1 MSKLLPELIA
11 FTSVSRFFQCFPRKN
26 RFLLLLLT
34 LLMGGCGAAGSA
46 DQGYLQESNT
56 IQVGETAADTAAA
69 DKINKQAE
77 AAALSEIPAAI
88 SAIEIAP
95 GAFNLGVGSSQQL
108 VAIGRLGDGSAVN
121 LFGQV
126 SWSIRSGTSVAA
138 VTAAGLLTR
147 LAAGT
152 ADIQASALGKTAIL
166 KLGAAGLTLSYDNS
180 KSQWSKVNI
189 YLWDGADLKPEA
201 AGGWPGTAMTASNTG
216 NNIWTYVV
224 EQKYLRNG
232 AIRII
237 FNNGGGSQTGDLIS
251 AQSATYSNGAWLPA
265 TNRST
270 QVSVINGTI
279 KDGTIKNSGS
289 LFAVGSVLTINANS
303 ASSPFSLWSGTGAA
317 YIFTDP
323 SKAEAQLLVPDT
335 VSSMTL
341 QALYANSSSSA
352 NSSSVSSSPAN
363 PSLASLEIA
372 PGSVNLNP
380 GSNQQLVA
388 IGRLSD
394 GSKMN
399 VSGQVTWSI
408 RSGASAAAVT
418 ATGLLTRLAAGT
430 AEIQASALGKTAI
443 LKLGAAGLTLSYD
456 NSKSQWSKVNI
467 YLWDGS
473 DIKPESAGGWPGA
486 PMTQAGS
493 NIWTYVVE
501 QKYLRDGAIKVIFN
515 NGAGSQT
522 RDLFISQSAT
532 YRDGIWLPAGD
543 NWVQLNLINGTVKN
557 GGSLFAAG
565 SVLTINANLSNTPFS
580 VWGGSGA
587 AYIFTDLSKA
597 EAQLLVPDGVSSM
610 TLQAFYASSA
620 SSLINSSSRSSSLS
634 SSKNS
639 SSSSIRSSASSSVA
653 EEDGFKATRDLFAS
667 LCAGCHGVNGASAAL
682 KLNDLHLSGKYTL
695 ATLTTK
701 INDTMPRGNP
711 DLCVGTAPGGCAYD
725 IANMILAN
733 KWLPAGQTSSVSASS
748 VRSSSSLA
756 VSSLSSA
763 RSSSASSVRISS
775 ASVLSI
781 SSASS
786 ILKSSSTSSVLS
798 SSAIASSLSVSS
810 FSSRSSDPAALAS
823 IEIAPGALAL
833 SVGASQQ
840 LVAVGKLGNG
850 SLVNLFGKVSWR
862 ISSGETVASVSAS
875 GLLKRLAAGSAVIEA
890 VSQGKTASLTL
901 ASGDTQGITISYDNS
916 SSRWAAVDIYLWTA
930 NGEVSKA
937 WPGNAMTL
945 SVDNVWTYHLDAS
958 KLSNGWV
965 NVVFNNHNAGAQTG
979 DLMVG
984 ESSVF
989 KDGVWTPT
997 GSPNSTMA
1005 QLAVIDGSVSGG
1017 GSIFASGSVLTIN
1030 ANASGN
1036 SFKAWGGASAAY
1048 IFTDPSKAQ
1057 VQMVVPSGVSSL
1069 VLQALFN
1076 ISDDPY
1082 KTARNFY
1089 AAQCVGCHG
1098 VNGSGG
1104 PLVALNNLHSSGK
1117 YPTVADLA
1125 FKIAT
1130 SMPRGNVG
1138 TCVGAT
1144 AGTCAYDLAS
1154 MIMANQWLAPDTC
1167 TGTGCNANDSL
1178 DTQNYRLLTKE
1189 EYLNSVNDIF
1199 KETGVSFD
1207 ATALATV
1214 SAETSIRNF
1223 KTASFL
1229 SLDYDRTLG
1238 YQMAAVAIAEKIL
1251 AAKNFFALAGSCNS
1265 DTVCVINSLGKK
1277 IFRRPLTS
1285 AEVSRY
1291 LDLYDPGD
1299 AGRAVLQGL
1308 LISPH
1313 FLYRSEMGVLE
1324 PATGLYRLTPYE
1336 IASLLSYSLW
1346 ASAPDDEL
1354 LSAAAGANLDIA
1366 GQVTRMLADVRA
1378 ERGLRRFAQG
1388 WLINNKYSYGA
1399 ISSPSLAQAFDEE
1412 TIRFVVETIKAD
1424 LPYKTLLTATYTYAN
1439 TELALYYKTSSVVGG
1454 WEKATFA
1461 DSDPRRGAGLLG
1473 HGSFLASRIIGND
1486 NPSPIKRGTFVRD
1499 VLMCQE
1505 LPPPQKA
1512 ALAIEKDPSDSNR
1525 DANARH
1531 TSDPGCQ
1538 GCHQY
1543 IDGVG
1548 FGFESF
1554 ASNALFRTTETLGNG
1569 VQKAIDASGSIKS
1582 LNSPETKLDPN
1593 SAAVPYQ
1600 TVPQLANLIANSGQ
1614 GAACYSRQF
1623 YRYVTGRNEGVAD
1636 EKIIPVYSANLRE
1649 GGGMKKMLVDLA
1661 TNPSFVLRRQ
1671 Q

>member
-1 MSKLLPELIA
+1 MSKLVFDLIKSISDSN
-11 FTSVSRFFQCFPRKN
+11 FSHKVSRIYC
-26 RFLLLLLT
+26 FLLLLSCSLQMT
-34 LLMGGCGAAGSA
+34 GCGSAAGA
-46 DQGYLQESNT
+46 DERY
-56 IQVGETAADTAAA
+56 
-69 DKINKQAE
+69 
-77 AAALSEIPAAI
+77 IPAAENI
-88 SAIEIAP
+88 QGREKLADAAAVAITAIEIAP
-95 GAFNLGVGSSQQL
+95 GTLNLEVGATQQL

-138 VTAAGLLTR
+138 VTATGLLTR
-147 LAAGT
+147 LTAGT

-189 YLWDGADLKPEA
+189 YLWDGADLKPES
-201 AGGWPGTAMTASNTG
+201 AGSWPGTAMTASNSG

-265 TNRST
+265 TSRST
-270 QVSVINGTI
+270 QVSVVNGTI
-279 KDGTIKNSGS
+279 KNGGS
-289 LFAVGSVLTINANS
+289 LFAAGSVLTINASS
-303 ASSPFSLWSGTGAA
+303 ASSPFSLWGGTGAP

-323 SKAEAQLLVPDT
+323 GKAEAQLLVPDG
-335 VSSMTL
+335 VGSMTL

-352 NSSSVSSSPAN
+352 SSSAVSSSPAN
-363 PSLASLEIA
+363 PSLASLEIV

-380 GSNQQLVA
+380 GSSQQLVA

-394 GSKMN
+394 GSKIN
-399 VSGQVTWSI
+399 VSGQVTWNI

-418 ATGLLTRLAAGT
+418 ATGLLTRLGAGS

-443 LKLGAAGLTLSYD
+443 LKLASAGLTLSYD

-467 YLWDGS
+467 YLWDGAE
-473 DIKPESAGGWPGA
+473 IKPESAGSWPGA
-486 PMTQAGS
+486 AMTHSGS
-493 NIWTYVVE
+493 NIWRYVVE
-501 QKYLRDGAIKVIFN
+501 QKYLRNGAIKVIFN

-532 YRDGIWLPAGD
+532 YRDGIWVPASD
-543 NWVQLNLINGTVKN
+543 NWVQLNVINGTVKN

-565 SVLTINANLSNTPFS
+565 SVLTINANPVNAPFS
-580 VWGGSGA
+580 SWGGDAA
-587 AYIFTDLSKA
+587 AYIFTDLTQP

-620 SSLINSSSRSSSLS
+620 SSVISSSSRSSSLS
-634 SSKNS
+634 SSKSS
-639 SSSSIRSSASSSVA
+639 SSSSIRSSASSSA
-653 EEDGFKATRDLFAS
+653 TEEDSFKVARNLFAS
-667 LCAGCHGVNGASAAL
+667 LCAGCHGVNGSSAVL
-682 KLNDLHLSGKYTL
+682 KLNDLHLSDKYTL
-695 ATLTTK
+695 VTLTAK

-711 DLCVGTAPGGCAYD
+711 SLCVGTAPGSCAYD

-733 KWLPAGQTSSVSASS
+733 KWLPPEQTSSVSASS
-748 VRSSSSLA
+748 VRSSSSLPA
-756 VSSLSSA
+756 SSLSSA
-763 RSSSASSVRISS
+763 KSSSASSVKSS
-775 ASVLSI
+775 SSSLLST
-781 SSASS
+781 SASS
-786 ILKSSSTSSVLS
+786 ILKSSSASSVLS
-798 SSAIASSLSVSS
+798 SSAIASSIRVSS
-810 FSSRSSDPAALAS
+810 SSSSASDPAALAG

-833 SVGASQQ
+833 GVGASQQ

-862 ISSGETVASVSAS
+862 IISGETVASVSAS
-875 GLLKRLAAGSAVIEA
+875 GLLKRLAAGGAVIEA

-901 ASGDTQGITISYDNS
+901 ASGDTKGITISYDNS
-916 SSRWAAVDIYLWTA
+916 NSRWAAVDIYLWTA

-937 WPGNAMTL
+937 WPGDAMTL
-945 SVDNVWTYHLDAS
+945 GADNIWTYHLDAS
-958 KLSNGWV
+958 KLVNGWV

-984 ESSVF
+984 ESAVY
-989 KDGVWTPT
+989 KNGVWTPK
-997 GSPNSTMA
+997 GSSNSTMA
-1005 QLAVIDGSVSGG
+1005 QLAVIDGSISGG
-1017 GSIFASGSVLTIN
+1017 GSIFVSGSVLTIN
-1030 ANASGN
+1030 ANASNN

-1076 ISDDPY
+1076 MSDDPY

-1089 AAQCVGCHG
+1089 AAQCAGCHG

-1104 PLVALNNLHSSGK
+1104 PFVSLNNLHTSGK

-1138 TCVGAT
+1138 TCVGDT

-1167 TGTGCNANDSL
+1167 AGTGCNVNDSL

-1207 ATALATV
+1207 AAALATV

-1238 YQMAAVAIAEKIL
+1238 YQMAAVGIAAKIL
-1251 AAKNFFALAGSCNS
+1251 AERSFFALANTCNG
-1265 DTVCVINSLGKK
+1265 DTACVINSLGKK

-1285 AEVSRY
+1285 AEVNRY

-1299 AGRAVLQGL
+1299 AGKAVLQGL

-1346 ASAPDDEL
+1346 ASAPDDVL
-1354 LSAAAGANLDIA
+1354 LGAAAGANLDIA
-1366 GQVTRMLADVRA
+1366 AQVTRMLSDARA

-1388 WLINNKYSYGA
+1388 WLINNKYGYGA

-1439 TELALYYKTSSVVGG
+1439 SELSQYYKTSPVASG
-1454 WEKATFA
+1454 WEKSTFA

-1600 TVPQLANLIANSGQ
+1600 TVPELATLIANSGQ

-1623 YRYVTGRNEGVAD
+1623 YRYVTGRNEGGAD

-1649 GGGMKKMLVDLA
+1649 GGGMRKMLIDLA